1 MDKAEYRIKLEQ
13 INSLAEA
20 GDFKGAAAVVDTIDW
35 RHVKSVRT
43 LCMVGEIYEANKRY
57 EDSKRVL
64 QYAYKRSSI
73 SKTVLYRLA
82 EINIRTGD
90 YDEAKRYYHEFEQ
103 LSPHDTS
110 RYILKYKLLKAEG
123 AALDDQI
130 AVLKEYKEREY
141 TERWAYELAK
151 LYMKN
156 GQKQKC
162 IEECDEMILW
172 FAEGKYVTRAMEL
185 KMKLRSLSDS
195 QKKKYNERYAA
206 EEKES
211 AEEAILEE
219 SMTADERISK
229 AADLAVDEEEAAA
242 QEADKGRKLSAA
254 EMIHKMD
261 IAADETVSSAL
272 SDDRTAPK
280 PVTVPKEVEPVRVIE
295 ETAATEAA
303 EEKAWEAMRSAQQTV
318 ENKAVATAEE
328 TEEAAGEAAATT
340 EETVVEAAEEIAAFA
355 EEAVEAADEPAGA
368 AEEAVEAADES
379 AGAAEETKEAADEPA
394 GAAEE
399 IVEAADKSAG
409 AAEEVKE
416 VADEVA
422 ASEEQTAES
431 VDEVVAEAA
440 DEPARAAEEAVEVAN
455 EPAKAAEET
464 VEAADKPVGAAEEV
478 VGAAAGASAA
488 KAAALARE
496 FAAQAGE
503 DAAEEAAWKAQAE
516 RTSGIAERK
525 ISAVQETEGAALA
538 DAEEEAAWKA
548 AVARE
553 ATQVAAETADGTDK
567 IAEKAAKAATTT
579 AAEVS
584 ETEKTAEEA
593 AAEAAETE
601 KAAEEAAAEAAE
613 TEKAAEE
620 AAMTAVEASDTEK
633 TAEQAAEA
641 AEAETTAEE
650 EVETVEIDWD
660 IVDEDSEDDA
670 ETEEEIPEDI
680 EEADAVE
687 EDEPEEE
694 PVPLTPEEL
703 AKNADEEAERAL
715 QEMMASFLNEFAVSG
730 SEYKMTTDI
739 IPDEDDVQGEVV
751 PVKQSRD
758 DREQMLGKETDE
770 SLGLTRTESFQEQL
784 KKALEEGGNFEEASQ
799 IVISEEFES
808 PEAAAKRTVMT
819 AHGLEYDPTA
829 ELEDET
835 DEEEAAEDEEKPD
848 EEVSEES
855 ADDEELIGEEEDND
869 TGDSEETTS
878 DEDEPGDESEDES
891 GEPFAE
897 DDDSDDDSDETE
909 GGSEDE
915 ADETETAE
923 EEPEEEPEPEPVAP
937 APKIL
942 ERVEV
947 IPRKFTEE
955 EEILFS
961 YFTDIPGIS
970 QQATLALADIHNNA
984 GDKTSKSGNVL
995 IMGRQL
1001 SGKTRLADALICAAC
1016 MDLNIEAAKVA
1027 KVIGEDLN
1035 DKDAAEIVNHMAG
1048 GFLLIEGAGSL
1059 SDEFVENLNKAMEFR
1074 TDSLVVILEDEK
1086 ADLMAMLGKHEDFAK
1101 KFTSTIIIPVFTND
1115 ELVTFART
1123 YANEQGY
1130 KLDEMGTL
1138 ALYTMIGENQK
1149 DNEPV
1154 VVGKVKKMVDQAIE
1168 RSKGPKIAS
1177 LFRKNATAEDGRIW
1191 LREKDFRF

>member
-211 AEEAILEE
+211 AEEAIMEE

-242 QEADKGRKLSAA
+242 QEADKGRKISAA

-280 PVTVPKEVEPVRVIE
+280 PVKVPEEVEPVRVIE

-303 EEKAWEAMRSAQQTV
+303 EEKAWEAMKSAQQTV
-318 ENKAVATAEE
+318 ENEAVATAEE
-328 TEEAAGEAAATT
+328 TEEAA
-340 EETVVEAAEEIAAFA
+340 EEIAAFA
-355 EEAVEAADEPAGA
+355 EETAESVGEAAAT
-368 AEEAVEAADES
+368 AEEA
-379 AGAAEETKEAADEPA
+379 
-394 GAAEE
+394 
-399 IVEAADKSAG
+399 VEAADKSAG

-416 VADEVA
+416 
-422 ASEEQTAES
+422 
-431 VDEVVAEAA
+431 AA
-440 DEPARAAEEAVEVAN
+440 DEPAGAAEEAVEVAN

-503 DAAEEAAWKAQAE
+503 DAAEEAGWKAQAE

>member
-1 MDKAEYRIKLEQ
+1 M
-13 INSLAEA
+13 
-20 GDFKGAAAVVDTIDW
+20 
-35 RHVKSVRT
+35 
-43 LCMVGEIYEANKRY
+43 
-57 EDSKRVL
+57 
-64 QYAYKRSSI
+64 
-73 SKTVLYRLA
+73 LYRLA

-90 YDEAKRYYHEFEQ
+90 YDDAKRYYHEFEQ

-130 AVLKEYKEREY
+130 AVLKEYKDREY

-211 AEEAILEE
+211 AEEAVLEE

-229 AADLAVDEEEAAA
+229 AADLAVDEEETAARD
-242 QEADKGRKLSAA
+242 ADKGKKFSAA
-254 EMIHKMD
+254 EMIRKMD
-261 IAADETVSSAL
+261 VAADETVSSAL
-272 SDDRTAPK
+272 YDDRTAPK
-280 PVTVPKEVEPVRVIE
+280 QVAVPEEIADEISATSEEVAEVADE
-295 ETAATEAA
+295 AAVVAEEAA
-303 EEKAWEAMRSAQQTV
+303 E
-318 ENKAVATAEE
+318 AVVDETATAEE
-328 TEEAAGEAAATT
+328 TAEAVVDEAAVVAEEAAEAVVDETAVVAEDAAEAAVDETAT
-340 EETVVEAAEEIAAFA
+340 
-355 EEAVEAADEPAGA
+355 
-368 AEEAVEAADES
+368 
-379 AGAAEETKEAADEPA
+379 AEET
-394 GAAEE
+394 
-399 IVEAADKSAG
+399 
-409 AAEEVKE
+409 
-416 VADEVA
+416 
-422 ASEEQTAES
+422 
-431 VDEVVAEAA
+431 AEA
-440 DEPARAAEEAVEVAN
+440 V
-455 EPAKAAEET
+455 T
-464 VEAADKPVGAAEEV
+464 G
-478 VGAAAGASAA
+478 
-488 KAAALARE
+488 AAALARAS
-496 FAAQAGE
+496 AAQAGE
-503 DAAEEAAWKAQAE
+503 DAAEEAAWRAVAE
-516 RTSGIAERK
+516 KTSGIAERK

-548 AVARE
+548 AA
-553 ATQVAAETADGTDK
+553 ALHAAQAAAEKTAEIADGTD
-567 IAEKAAKAATTT
+567 ED
-579 AAEVS
+579 
-584 ETEKTAEEA
+584 
-593 AAEAAETE
+593 AEA
-601 KAAEEAAAEAAE
+601 
-613 TEKAAEE
+613 
-620 AAMTAVEASDTEK
+620 DT
-633 TAEQAAEA
+633 
-641 AEAETTAEE
+641 
-650 EVETVEIDWD
+650 
-660 IVDEDSEDDA
+660 
-670 ETEEEIPEDI
+670 ETEEEVSEDI
-680 EEADAVE
+680 EEAVDE
-687 EDEPEEE
+687 EDQPEEE
-694 PVPLTPEEL
+694 PVPLTPEEM

-730 SEYKMTTDI
+730 SEYRMTTEI
-739 IPDEDDVQGEVV
+739 IPDEEDVHTEAA
-751 PVKQSRD
+751 PEKRSRD

-808 PEAAAKRTVMT
+808 PEVAAKRAVLT
-819 AHGLEYDPTA
+819 AHGLEYDPDA
-829 ELEDET
+829 ELEDEM
-835 DEEEAAEDEEKPD
+835 EEEDAAEDEAISD
-848 EEVSEES
+848 EEASEDAEDS
-855 ADDEELIGEEEDND
+855 ADVEELTGEEEDND
-869 TGDSEETTS
+869 TDAGEEQTS
-878 DEDEPGDESEDES
+878 DEGESEDETADES
-891 GEPFAE
+891 GESFAE
-897 DDDSDDDSDETE
+897 DADETE
-909 GGSEDE
+909 GSSEDKSDE
-915 ADETETAE
+915 AESEEDAE
-923 EEPEEEPEPEPVAP
+923 EEPEEEPEPEPVPP

-947 IPRKFTEE
+947 IPRKFNEE
-955 EEILFS
+955 EEVLFS
-961 YFTDIPGIS
+961 YFSDIPGIS

-1086 ADLMAMLGKHEDFAK
+1086 ADLMDMLGKHEDFAK

-1154 VVGKVKKMVDQAIE
+1154 VVGKVKKMVDRAIE
-1168 RSKGPKIAS
+1168 RSKGPKITS
-1177 LFRKNATAEDGRIW
+1177 LFRKNSTAEDGRIW

>member
-103 LSPHDTS
+103 LSPNDTS

-280 PVTVPKEVEPVRVIE
+280 PVTVPE
-295 ETAATEAA
+295 ESAEAA
-303 EEKAWEAMRSAQQTV
+303 EEAAESVNEAAASV
-318 ENKAVATAEE
+318 EVASEVVATAEE
-328 TEEAAGEAAATT
+328 NIEVT
-340 EETVVEAAEEIAAFA
+340 
-355 EEAVEAADEPAGA
+355 DEPAGA
-368 AEEAVEAADES
+368 AKEAVEAA
-379 AGAAEETKEAADEPA
+379 
-394 GAAEE
+394 
-399 IVEAADKSAG
+399 
-409 AAEEVKE
+409 
-416 VADEVA
+416 
-422 ASEEQTAES
+422 
-431 VDEVVAEAA
+431 
-440 DEPARAAEEAVEVAN
+440 AV
-455 EPAKAAEET
+455 
-464 VEAADKPVGAAEEV
+464 
-478 VGAAAGASAA
+478 ASAA

-496 FAAQAGE
+496 SAAQAGE

-516 RTSGIAERK
+516 RTSDIAERK

-848 EEVSEES
+848 EEVSEEP
-855 ADDEELIGEEEDND
+855 ADDEELTGEEEDND
-869 TGDSEETTS
+869 TGDSEEPTS

-897 DDDSDDDSDETE
+897 DDDSDEDSDETE
-909 GGSEDE
+909 GSSEDE
-915 ADETETAE
+915 ADETESAEEAE

-1016 MDLNIEAAKVA
+1016 MDLNIEATKVA

-1035 DKDAAEIVNHMAG
+1035 DKDAAEIVDNMAG

-1086 ADLMAMLGKHEDFAK
+1086 ADLMNMLKKHEDFAK

-1149 DNEPV
+1149 DTEPV
-1154 VVGKVKKMVDQAIE
+1154 VVGKVKKMVDRAIE

>member
-211 AEEAILEE
+211 AEEAIMEE

-242 QEADKGRKLSAA
+242 QEADKGRKISAA

-303 EEKAWEAMRSAQQTV
+303 EEKAWEAMKSAQQTV
-318 ENKAVATAEE
+318 ENEAVATAEE
-328 TEEAAGEAAATT
+328 TEEAA
-340 EETVVEAAEEIAAFA
+340 EEIAAFA
-355 EEAVEAADEPAGA
+355 EETAESVGEAAAT

-440 DEPARAAEEAVEVAN
+440 DEPARAAEEAVAVAN

-464 VEAADKPVGAAEEV
+464 IEAADKPVGAAEEV

-553 ATQVAAETADGTDK
+553 ATQVAETADSTDK

-584 ETEKTAEEA
+584 ETEKT
-593 AAEAAETE
+593 
-601 KAAEEAAAEAAE
+601 AEEAAAEAAE

-660 IVDEDSEDDA
+660 IVDEDSEEDA

>member
-103 LSPHDTS
+103 LSPNDTS

-280 PVTVPKEVEPVRVIE
+280 PVTVPEEVEPVRVIE
-295 ETAATEAA
+295 ETVATEAA
-303 EEKAWEAMRSAQQTV
+303 EEKAWEAMKSAPQTV
-318 ENKAVATAEE
+318 GNKVVATAEE

-340 EETVVEAAEEIAAFA
+340 EETVVEAGEEIAAFT
-355 EEAVEAADEPAGA
+355 EEA
-368 AEEAVEAADES
+368 AE
-379 AGAAEETKEAADEPA
+379 
-394 GAAEE
+394 
-399 IVEAADKSAG
+399 
-409 AAEEVKE
+409 
-416 VADEVA
+416 
-422 ASEEQTAES
+422 
-431 VDEVVAEAA
+431 
-440 DEPARAAEEAVEVAN
+440 AAEEAVEVTD
-455 EPAKAAEET
+455 EPAGAAKEA
-464 VEAADKPVGAAEEV
+464 VEAAAV
-478 VGAAAGASAA
+478 ASAA

-496 FAAQAGE
+496 SAAQAGE

-516 RTSGIAERK
+516 MTSGIAERK

-553 ATQVAAETADGTDK
+553 SAQAAAEKTAEIADGTDK
-567 IAEKAAKAATTT
+567 IAEKAAEEAKAEAVE
-579 AAEVS
+579 AS
-584 ETEKTAEEA
+584 ETEKTAEKTV
-593 AAEAAETE
+593 AETAETE
-601 KAAEEAAAEAAE
+601 KN
-613 TEKAAEE
+613 
-620 AAMTAVEASDTEK
+620 
-633 TAEQAAEA
+633 AEQAA
-641 AEAETTAEE
+641 AEVADTETTAEE
-650 EVETVEIDWD
+650 AADETVEIDWD
-660 IVDEDSEDDA
+660 IVDEDFESDA
-670 ETEEEIPEDI
+670 ETEEESSEDI

-687 EDEPEEE
+687 ADEPEEE
-694 PVPLTPEEL
+694 PVPLTPEEM

-739 IPDEDDVQGEVV
+739 IPDEDDVQGDVV
-751 PVKQSRD
+751 PEKKGRD

-799 IVISEEFES
+799 IVISEELES
-808 PEAAAKRTVMT
+808 PEVAAKRTVMT

-829 ELEDET
+829 ELEDEM
-835 DEEEAAEDEEKPD
+835 DEEEAAEDEENPD
-848 EEVSEES
+848 EEISEEAEES
-855 ADDEELIGEEEDND
+855 DDDEELTGEEEDND
-869 TGDSEETTS
+869 TDDSEELTS
-878 DEDEPGDESEDES
+878 DGDEPEDESEDES

-897 DDDSDDDSDETE
+897 D
-909 GGSEDE
+909 
-915 ADETETAE
+915 
-923 EEPEEEPEPEPVAP
+923 
-937 APKIL
+937 
-942 ERVEV
+942 
-947 IPRKFTEE
+947 
-955 EEILFS
+955 
-961 YFTDIPGIS
+961 
-970 QQATLALADIHNNA
+970 
-984 GDKTSKSGNVL
+984 
-995 IMGRQL
+995 
-1001 SGKTRLADALICAAC
+1001 
-1016 MDLNIEAAKVA
+1016 
-1027 KVIGEDLN
+1027 
-1035 DKDAAEIVNHMAG
+1035 
-1048 GFLLIEGAGSL
+1048 
-1059 SDEFVENLNKAMEFR
+1059 
-1074 TDSLVVILEDEK
+1074 TDS
-1086 ADLMAMLGKHEDFAK
+1086 
-1101 KFTSTIIIPVFTND
+1101 
-1115 ELVTFART
+1115 
-1123 YANEQGY
+1123 
-1130 KLDEMGTL
+1130 
-1138 ALYTMIGENQK
+1138 
-1149 DNEPV
+1149 
-1154 VVGKVKKMVDQAIE
+1154 
-1168 RSKGPKIAS
+1168 
-1177 LFRKNATAEDGRIW
+1177 
-1191 LREKDFRF
+1191 

>member
-103 LSPHDTS
+103 LSPNDTS

-280 PVTVPKEVEPVRVIE
+280 PVTVPE
-295 ETAATEAA
+295 ESA
-303 EEKAWEAMRSAQQTV
+303 E
-318 ENKAVATAEE
+318 
-328 TEEAAGEAAATT
+328 
-340 EETVVEAAEEIAAFA
+340 
-355 EEAVEAADEPAGA
+355 A
-368 AEEAVEAADES
+368 AEEAVEAAEES
-379 AGAAEETKEAADEPA
+379 AEAAEEAAESVNEAAASAEQAVEAASEVVATAEEHIEVTDEPA
-394 GAAEE
+394 GAAKEA
-399 IVEAADKSAG
+399 VEAA
-409 AAEEVKE
+409 
-416 VADEVA
+416 
-422 ASEEQTAES
+422 
-431 VDEVVAEAA
+431 
-440 DEPARAAEEAVEVAN
+440 AV
-455 EPAKAAEET
+455 
-464 VEAADKPVGAAEEV
+464 
-478 VGAAAGASAA
+478 ASAA

-496 FAAQAGE
+496 SAAQAGE

-516 RTSGIAERK
+516 MTSGIAERK

-553 ATQVAAETADGTDK
+553 SAQAAAEKTAEIADGTDK
-567 IAEKAAKAATTT
+567 IAEKAAEEAKAEAVET
-579 AAEVS
+579 S
-584 ETEKTAEEA
+584 ETEKTAEKTV
-593 AAEAAETE
+593 AET
-601 KAAEEAAAEAAE
+601 AE
-613 TEKAAEE
+613 
-620 AAMTAVEASDTEK
+620 TEK
-633 TAEQAAEA
+633 TAEQAVAETAETEKNAEQAAAEA

-650 EVETVEIDWD
+650 AAIETVEIDWD
-660 IVDEDSEDDA
+660 IVDEDSETDA
-670 ETEEEIPEDI
+670 ETEEETPEDI

-687 EDEPEEE
+687 ADEPEEE
-694 PVPLTPEEL
+694 PVPLTPEEM

-739 IPDEDDVQGEVV
+739 IPDEDDVQGDVV
-751 PVKQSRD
+751 PEKKGRD

-799 IVISEEFES
+799 IVISEELES

-829 ELEDET
+829 ELEDEM
-835 DEEEAAEDEEKPD
+835 DEEEAAEDEENPD
-848 EEVSEES
+848 EEVSEEAEES
-855 ADDEELIGEEEDND
+855 DDDEELTGEEEDND
-869 TGDSEETTS
+869 TDDSEELTS
-878 DEDEPGDESEDES
+878 DGDEPEDESEDES

-897 DDDSDDDSDETE
+897 DTDSDETE
-909 GGSEDE
+909 GSSEDE
-915 ADETETAE
+915 ADETESAEEAE

-1035 DKDAAEIVNHMAG
+1035 DKDAAEIVDHMAG

-1086 ADLMAMLGKHEDFAK
+1086 ADLMNMLKKHEDFAK

-1149 DNEPV
+1149 DTEPV
-1154 VVGKVKKMVDQAIE
+1154 VVGKVKKMVDRAIE

>member
-103 LSPHDTS
+103 LSPNDTS

-303 EEKAWEAMRSAQQTV
+303 EEKAWEAMKSAQQTV

-355 EEAVEAADEPAGA
+355 EEAAEVAGEPAGV
-368 AEEAVEAADES
+368 AEEAVEVDNES
-379 AGAAEETKEAADEPA
+379 AG
-394 GAAEE
+394 
-399 IVEAADKSAG
+399 V
-409 AAEEVKE
+409 
-416 VADEVA
+416 
-422 ASEEQTAES
+422 
-431 VDEVVAEAA
+431 
-440 DEPARAAEEAVEVAN
+440 AEEAVEVAN
-455 EPAKAAEET
+455 ESAGAADEAAESVDEAAASAEQAVEVASEVVAT
-464 VEAADKPVGAAEEV
+464 AEENIEVTDEPAGAAKEVVEAAAV
-478 VGAAAGASAA
+478 ASAA

-496 FAAQAGE
+496 SAAQAGE

-516 RTSGIAERK
+516 MTSGIAERK

-553 ATQVAAETADGTDK
+553 SAQVAAEKTAEIADGADK
-567 IAEKAAKAATTT
+567 IAEKAAEEAKAEAVEASETEKTV
-579 AAEVS
+579 AEAV
-584 ETEKTAEEA
+584 ETEKTAEQA
-593 AAEAAETE
+593 
-601 KAAEEAAAEAAE
+601 
-613 TEKAAEE
+613 
-620 AAMTAVEASDTEK
+620 
-633 TAEQAAEA
+633 AAEA

-650 EVETVEIDWD
+650 AAVETVEIDWD
-660 IVDEDSEDDA
+660 IVDEDSETDA
-670 ETEEEIPEDI
+670 ETEEETPEDI

-687 EDEPEEE
+687 ADEPEEE
-694 PVPLTPEEL
+694 PVPLTPEEM

-739 IPDEDDVQGEVV
+739 IPDEDDVQGDVV
-751 PVKQSRD
+751 PEKKGRD

-799 IVISEEFES
+799 IVISEELES
-808 PEAAAKRTVMT
+808 PEVAAKRTVMT

-829 ELEDET
+829 ELEEEM
-835 DEEEAAEDEEKPD
+835 DEEEAAEDEENPD
-848 EEVSEES
+848 EEVSEEAEES
-855 ADDEELIGEEEDND
+855 DDDEKLTGEEEDND
-869 TGDSEETTS
+869 TDDREEPTS
-878 DEDEPGDESEDES
+878 DGDEPEDESEDES

-897 DDDSDDDSDETE
+897 DTDSDEDSDETE
-909 GGSEDE
+909 GSSEDE

-1086 ADLMAMLGKHEDFAK
+1086 ADLMNMLKKHEDFAK

-1149 DNEPV
+1149 DTEPV
-1154 VVGKVKKMVDQAIE
+1154 VVGKVKKMVDRAIE

>member
-103 LSPHDTS
+103 LSPNDTS

-280 PVTVPKEVEPVRVIE
+280 PVTVPEEVEPVRVIE
-295 ETAATEAA
+295 ETVATEAA
-303 EEKAWEAMRSAQQTV
+303 EEKAWEAMKSAPQTV
-318 ENKAVATAEE
+318 GNKVVATAEE

-340 EETVVEAAEEIAAFA
+340 EETVVEAGEEIAAFT
-355 EEAVEAADEPAGA
+355 EEA
-368 AEEAVEAADES
+368 AE
-379 AGAAEETKEAADEPA
+379 
-394 GAAEE
+394 
-399 IVEAADKSAG
+399 
-409 AAEEVKE
+409 
-416 VADEVA
+416 
-422 ASEEQTAES
+422 
-431 VDEVVAEAA
+431 
-440 DEPARAAEEAVEVAN
+440 AAEEAVEVTD
-455 EPAKAAEET
+455 EPAGAAKEA
-464 VEAADKPVGAAEEV
+464 VEAAAV
-478 VGAAAGASAA
+478 ASAA

-496 FAAQAGE
+496 SAVQAGE

-516 RTSGIAERK
+516 MTSGIAERK

-553 ATQVAAETADGTDK
+553 SAQAAAEKTAEIADGTDK
-567 IAEKAAKAATTT
+567 IAEKAAEEAKAEAVE
-579 AAEVS
+579 AS
-584 ETEKTAEEA
+584 ETEKTAEKTVAETAETDKNAEQA
-593 AAEAAETE
+593 AAEAA
-601 KAAEEAAAEAAE
+601 
-613 TEKAAEE
+613 
-620 AAMTAVEASDTEK
+620 DT
-633 TAEQAAEA
+633 
-641 AEAETTAEE
+641 ETTAEE
-650 EVETVEIDWD
+650 AADETVEIDWD
-660 IVDEDSEDDA
+660 IVDEDFESDA
-670 ETEEEIPEDI
+670 ETEEESSEDI

-687 EDEPEEE
+687 ADEPEEE
-694 PVPLTPEEL
+694 PVPLTPEEM

-739 IPDEDDVQGEVV
+739 IPDEDDVQGDVV
-751 PVKQSRD
+751 PEKKGRD

-799 IVISEEFES
+799 IVISEELES
-808 PEAAAKRTVMT
+808 PEVAAKRTVMT

-829 ELEDET
+829 ELEDEM
-835 DEEEAAEDEEKPD
+835 DEEEAAEDEENPD
-848 EEVSEES
+848 EEVSEEAEES
-855 ADDEELIGEEEDND
+855 DDNEELTGEVEDND
-869 TGDSEETTS
+869 TDDSEELTS
-878 DEDEPGDESEDES
+878 DGDEPEDESEDES

-897 DDDSDDDSDETE
+897 DTDSDETE
-909 GGSEDE
+909 GSSEDE
-915 ADETETAE
+915 ADETESAE

-1035 DKDAAEIVNHMAG
+1035 DKDAAEIVDNMAG

-1086 ADLMAMLGKHEDFAK
+1086 ADLMNMLKKHEDFAK

-1149 DNEPV
+1149 DTEPV
-1154 VVGKVKKMVDQAIE
+1154 VVGKVKKMVDRAIE

>member
-110 RYILKYKLLKAEG
+110 RYILKYKLLKAEE

-211 AEEAILEE
+211 AEEAIMEE

-242 QEADKGRKLSAA
+242 QEADKGRKISAA

-280 PVTVPKEVEPVRVIE
+280 PVKVPEEVEPVRVIE

-303 EEKAWEAMRSAQQTV
+303 EEKAWEAMKSAQQTV
-318 ENKAVATAEE
+318 ENEAVATAEE
-328 TEEAAGEAAATT
+328 TEEAAEEIAAFAEETAESVGEAAAT
-340 EETVVEAAEEIAAFA
+340 A

-379 AGAAEETKEAADEPA
+379 AGA
-394 GAAEE
+394 
-399 IVEAADKSAG
+399 
-409 AAEEVKE
+409 
-416 VADEVA
+416 
-422 ASEEQTAES
+422 EEQTAES

-855 ADDEELIGEEEDND
+855 ADEEELIGEEEDND

>member
-211 AEEAILEE
+211 AEEAIMEE

-242 QEADKGRKLSAA
+242 QEADKGRKISAA

-280 PVTVPKEVEPVRVIE
+280 PVKVPEEVEPVRVIE

-303 EEKAWEAMRSAQQTV
+303 EEKAWEAMKSAQQTV

-355 EEAVEAADEPAGA
+355 EEAVEVAGEPAGV
-368 AEEAVEAADES
+368 AEEAVEVVNES
-379 AGAAEETKEAADEPA
+379 AGAAEEA
-394 GAAEE
+394 
-399 IVEAADKSAG
+399 
-409 AAEEVKE
+409 
-416 VADEVA
+416 
-422 ASEEQTAES
+422 AES
-431 VDEVVAEAA
+431 VDEAAASAEQ
-440 DEPARAAEEAVEVAN
+440 AVEVAS
-455 EPAKAAEET
+455 EVVATAEENIEAT
-464 VEAADKPVGAAEEV
+464 DELAGAAKEVVEAAAV
-478 VGAAAGASAA
+478 ASAA

-496 FAAQAGE
+496 SAAQAGE

-855 ADDEELIGEEEDND
+855 ADDEEQIGEEEDND

>member
-211 AEEAILEE
+211 AEEAIMEE

-242 QEADKGRKLSAA
+242 QEADKGRKISAA

-280 PVTVPKEVEPVRVIE
+280 PVKVPEEVEPVRVIE

-303 EEKAWEAMRSAQQTV
+303 EEKAWEAMKSAQQTV
-318 ENKAVATAEE
+318 ENEAVATAEE
-328 TEEAAGEAAATT
+328 TEEAA
-340 EETVVEAAEEIAAFA
+340 EEIAAFA
-355 EEAVEAADEPAGA
+355 EETAESVGEAAAT
-368 AEEAVEAADES
+368 AEEA
-379 AGAAEETKEAADEPA
+379 
-394 GAAEE
+394 
-399 IVEAADKSAG
+399 VEAADKSAG

-584 ETEKTAEEA
+584 ETEKT
-593 AAEAAETE
+593 
-601 KAAEEAAAEAAE
+601 AEEAAAEAAE

-855 ADDEELIGEEEDND
+855 ADDEEQIGEEEDND

-897 DDDSDDDSDETE
+897 DDDSDETE

>member
-103 LSPHDTS
+103 LSPNDTS

-303 EEKAWEAMRSAQQTV
+303 EEKAWEAMKSAQQTV

-355 EEAVEAADEPAGA
+355 EEAVEVAGEPAGV
-368 AEEAVEAADES
+368 AEEAVEVVNES
-379 AGAAEETKEAADEPA
+379 AG
-394 GAAEE
+394 
-399 IVEAADKSAG
+399 V
-409 AAEEVKE
+409 
-416 VADEVA
+416 
-422 ASEEQTAES
+422 
-431 VDEVVAEAA
+431 
-440 DEPARAAEEAVEVAN
+440 AEEAVEVAN
-455 EPAKAAEET
+455 ESAGAADEAAESVDEAAASAEQAVEVASEVVAT
-464 VEAADKPVGAAEEV
+464 AEENIEVTDEPAGAAKEVVEAAAV
-478 VGAAAGASAA
+478 ASAV

-496 FAAQAGE
+496 SAAQAGE

-516 RTSGIAERK
+516 MTSGIAERK

-553 ATQVAAETADGTDK
+553 SAQAAAEKTAEIADGADK
-567 IAEKAAKAATTT
+567 IAEKAAEEAKAEAVEASETEKTV
-579 AAEVS
+579 AEAV
-584 ETEKTAEEA
+584 ETEKTAEQA
-593 AAEAAETE
+593 VAEAAETE
-601 KAAEEAAAEAAE
+601 K
-613 TEKAAEE
+613 
-620 AAMTAVEASDTEK
+620 
-633 TAEQAAEA
+633 TAEQAAAEA

-650 EVETVEIDWD
+650 AAVETVEIDWD
-660 IVDEDSEDDA
+660 IVDEDSETDA
-670 ETEEEIPEDI
+670 ETEEETPEDI

-687 EDEPEEE
+687 ADEPEEE
-694 PVPLTPEEL
+694 PVPLTPEEM

-739 IPDEDDVQGEVV
+739 IPDEDDVQGDVV
-751 PVKQSRD
+751 PEKKGRD

-799 IVISEEFES
+799 IVISEELES
-808 PEAAAKRTVMT
+808 PEVAAKRTVMS

-829 ELEDET
+829 ELEDEM
-835 DEEEAAEDEEKPD
+835 DEEEAAEDEENPD
-848 EEVSEES
+848 EEVSEEAEES
-855 ADDEELIGEEEDND
+855 DDDEKLTGEEEDND
-869 TGDSEETTS
+869 TDDREEPTS
-878 DEDEPGDESEDES
+878 DGNEPEDESEDES

-897 DDDSDDDSDETE
+897 DTDSDEDSDETE
-909 GGSEDE
+909 GSSEDE
-915 ADETETAE
+915 ADETESVEETE

-1086 ADLMAMLGKHEDFAK
+1086 ADLMNMLKKHEDFAK

-1149 DNEPV
+1149 DTEPV
-1154 VVGKVKKMVDQAIE
+1154 VVGKVKKMVDRAIE

>member
-103 LSPHDTS
+103 LSPNDTS

-242 QEADKGRKLSAA
+242 QDADKGRKLSAA

-280 PVTVPKEVEPVRVIE
+280 PVTVPE
-295 ETAATEAA
+295 ESAEAA
-303 EEKAWEAMRSAQQTV
+303 EEAAESVNEAAASV
-318 ENKAVATAEE
+318 EVASEVVATAEE
-328 TEEAAGEAAATT
+328 NIEVT
-340 EETVVEAAEEIAAFA
+340 
-355 EEAVEAADEPAGA
+355 DEPAGA
-368 AEEAVEAADES
+368 AKEAVE
-379 AGAAEETKEAADEPA
+379 
-394 GAAEE
+394 
-399 IVEAADKSAG
+399 
-409 AAEEVKE
+409 
-416 VADEVA
+416 
-422 ASEEQTAES
+422 
-431 VDEVVAEAA
+431 
-440 DEPARAAEEAVEVAN
+440 
-455 EPAKAAEET
+455 
-464 VEAADKPVGAAEEV
+464 
-478 VGAAAGASAA
+478 AAAGASAA

-516 RTSGIAERK
+516 MTSGIAERK

-601 KAAEEAAAEAAE
+601 KAAEEAA
-613 TEKAAEE
+613 
-620 AAMTAVEASDTEK
+620 MTAVEASDTEK

-650 EVETVEIDWD
+650 EVETVESDWD

-848 EEVSEES
+848 SEEP
-855 ADDEELIGEEEDND
+855 
-869 TGDSEETTS
+869 TS

-897 DDDSDDDSDETE
+897 DDDSDETE
-909 GGSEDE
+909 GSSEDE
-915 ADETETAE
+915 ADETESAEEAE

-1035 DKDAAEIVNHMAG
+1035 DKDAAEIVDNMAG

-1086 ADLMAMLGKHEDFAK
+1086 ADLMNMLKKHEDFAK

-1149 DNEPV
+1149 DTEPV
-1154 VVGKVKKMVDQAIE
+1154 VVGKVKKMVDRAIE

>member
-57 EDSKRVL
+57 EDSKRIL

-90 YDEAKRYYHEFEQ
+90 YDDAKRYYHEFEQ

-130 AVLKEYKEREY
+130 AVLKEYKDREY

-211 AEEAILEE
+211 AEEAVLEE

-229 AADLAVDEEEAAA
+229 AADLAVDEEETAARD
-242 QEADKGRKLSAA
+242 ADKGKKFSAA
-254 EMIHKMD
+254 EMIRKMD
-261 IAADETVSSAL
+261 VAADETVSSAL
-272 SDDRTAPK
+272 YDDRTAPK
-280 PVTVPKEVEPVRVIE
+280 QVAVPEEIADEISATSEEVAEVADEAAVIAE
-295 ETAATEAA
+295 EAA
-303 EEKAWEAMRSAQQTV
+303 E
-318 ENKAVATAEE
+318 AVVDETATAEE
-328 TEEAAGEAAATT
+328 TAEAVVDETAVVAEEAAEAVVDETAVVAEDAAEAVADEAAVTAEEVAEVADEAAATA
-340 EETVVEAAEEIAAFA
+340 EEAAETVDVAAATA
-355 EEAVEAADEPAGA
+355 EEAVEAVTG
-368 AEEAVEAADES
+368 
-379 AGAAEETKEAADEPA
+379 
-394 GAAEE
+394 
-399 IVEAADKSAG
+399 
-409 AAEEVKE
+409 
-416 VADEVA
+416 
-422 ASEEQTAES
+422 
-431 VDEVVAEAA
+431 
-440 DEPARAAEEAVEVAN
+440 
-455 EPAKAAEET
+455 
-464 VEAADKPVGAAEEV
+464 
-478 VGAAAGASAA
+478 
-488 KAAALARE
+488 AAALARAS
-496 FAAQAGE
+496 AAQAGE
-503 DAAEEAAWKAQAE
+503 DAAEEAAWRAVAE
-516 RTSGIAERK
+516 KTSGIAERK

-548 AVARE
+548 AA
-553 ATQVAAETADGTDK
+553 ALHAAQAAAEKTAEIADGTD
-567 IAEKAAKAATTT
+567 ED
-579 AAEVS
+579 
-584 ETEKTAEEA
+584 
-593 AAEAAETE
+593 AEA
-601 KAAEEAAAEAAE
+601 
-613 TEKAAEE
+613 
-620 AAMTAVEASDTEK
+620 DT
-633 TAEQAAEA
+633 
-641 AEAETTAEE
+641 
-650 EVETVEIDWD
+650 
-660 IVDEDSEDDA
+660 
-670 ETEEEIPEDI
+670 ETEEEVSEDI
-680 EEADAVE
+680 EEAVDE
-687 EDEPEEE
+687 EDQPEEE
-694 PVPLTPEEL
+694 PVPLTPEEM

-730 SEYKMTTDI
+730 SEYRMTTEI
-739 IPDEDDVQGEVV
+739 IPDEEDVHTEAA
-751 PVKQSRD
+751 PEKRSRD

-808 PEAAAKRTVMT
+808 PEVAAKRAVLT
-819 AHGLEYDPTA
+819 AHGLEYDPDA
-829 ELEDET
+829 ELEDEM
-835 DEEEAAEDEEKPD
+835 EEEDAAEDEEISD
-848 EEVSEES
+848 EEASEDAEDS
-855 ADDEELIGEEEDND
+855 ADVEELTGEEEDND
-869 TGDSEETTS
+869 TEAGEEQTS
-878 DEDEPGDESEDES
+878 DEGESEDETADES
-891 GEPFAE
+891 GESFAE
-897 DDDSDDDSDETE
+897 DADETE

-915 ADETETAE
+915 SDEAESEETE
-923 EEPEEEPEPEPVAP
+923 EEPEEEPEPEPVPP

-955 EEILFS
+955 EEVLFS

-1086 ADLMAMLGKHEDFAK
+1086 ADLMDMLGKHEDFAK

-1154 VVGKVKKMVDQAIE
+1154 VVGKVKKMVDRAIE
-1168 RSKGPKIAS
+1168 RSKGPKITS
-1177 LFRKNATAEDGRIW
+1177 LFRKNSTAEDGRIW

>member
-211 AEEAILEE
+211 AEEAIMEE

-242 QEADKGRKLSAA
+242 QEADKGRKISAA

-280 PVTVPKEVEPVRVIE
+280 PVKVPEEVEPVRVIE

-303 EEKAWEAMRSAQQTV
+303 EEKAWEAMKSAQQTV
-318 ENKAVATAEE
+318 ENEAVATAEE
-328 TEEAAGEAAATT
+328 TEEAA
-340 EETVVEAAEEIAAFA
+340 EEIAAFA
-355 EEAVEAADEPAGA
+355 EETAESVGEAAAT
-368 AEEAVEAADES
+368 AEEA
-379 AGAAEETKEAADEPA
+379 
-394 GAAEE
+394 
-399 IVEAADKSAG
+399 VEAADKSAG

-584 ETEKTAEEA
+584 ETEKT
-593 AAEAAETE
+593 
-601 KAAEEAAAEAAE
+601 AEEAAAEAAE

-855 ADDEELIGEEEDND
+855 ADDEELTGEEEDND

>member
-103 LSPHDTS
+103 LSPNDTS

-303 EEKAWEAMRSAQQTV
+303 EEKAWEAMKSAQQTV

-355 EEAVEAADEPAGA
+355 EEAVEVAGEPAGVAEEAVEVVNESAGA
-368 AEEAVEAADES
+368 AEEAVEAAEES
-379 AGAAEETKEAADEPA
+379 AGAAEEAAESVDEAAASAEQAVEVASEVVATAEENIEVTDEPA
-394 GAAEE
+394 GAAKEV
-399 IVEAADKSAG
+399 VEAA
-409 AAEEVKE
+409 
-416 VADEVA
+416 
-422 ASEEQTAES
+422 
-431 VDEVVAEAA
+431 
-440 DEPARAAEEAVEVAN
+440 AV
-455 EPAKAAEET
+455 
-464 VEAADKPVGAAEEV
+464 
-478 VGAAAGASAA
+478 ASAA

-496 FAAQAGE
+496 SAAQAGE

-516 RTSGIAERK
+516 MTSGIAERK

-553 ATQVAAETADGTDK
+553 SAQVAAEKTAEIAGGTDK
-567 IAEKAAKAATTT
+567 IAEKAAEEAKAEAVEASETEKTV
-579 AAEVS
+579 AEAV
-584 ETEKTAEEA
+584 ETEKTAEQA
-593 AAEAAETE
+593 VAEAAETE
-601 KAAEEAAAEAAE
+601 K
-613 TEKAAEE
+613 
-620 AAMTAVEASDTEK
+620 
-633 TAEQAAEA
+633 TAEQAAAEA

-650 EVETVEIDWD
+650 AAVETVEIDWD
-660 IVDEDSEDDA
+660 IVDEDFEADA
-670 ETEEEIPEDI
+670 ETEEESSEDI

-687 EDEPEEE
+687 ADEPEEE
-694 PVPLTPEEL
+694 PVPLTPEEM

-739 IPDEDDVQGEVV
+739 IPDEDDVQGDVV
-751 PVKQSRD
+751 PEKKGRD

-799 IVISEEFES
+799 IVISEELES
-808 PEAAAKRTVMT
+808 PEVAAKRTVMT

-829 ELEDET
+829 ELEDEM
-835 DEEEAAEDEEKPD
+835 DEEEAAEDEENPD
-848 EEVSEES
+848 EEVSEEAEES
-855 ADDEELIGEEEDND
+855 DDDEKLTGEEEDND
-869 TGDSEETTS
+869 TDDREEPTS
-878 DEDEPGDESEDES
+878 DGDEPEDESEDES

-897 DDDSDDDSDETE
+897 DTDSDEDSDETE
-909 GGSEDE
+909 GSSEDE
-915 ADETETAE
+915 ADETESVEETE

-1086 ADLMAMLGKHEDFAK
+1086 ADLMNMLKKHEDFAK

-1149 DNEPV
+1149 DTEPV
-1154 VVGKVKKMVDQAIE
+1154 VVGKVKKMVDRAIE

>member
-211 AEEAILEE
+211 AEEAIMEE

-242 QEADKGRKLSAA
+242 QEADKGRKISAA

-280 PVTVPKEVEPVRVIE
+280 PVKVPEEVEPVRVIE

-303 EEKAWEAMRSAQQTV
+303 EEKAWEAMKSAQQTV
-318 ENKAVATAEE
+318 ENEAVATAEE
-328 TEEAAGEAAATT
+328 TEEAA
-340 EETVVEAAEEIAAFA
+340 EEIAAFA
-355 EEAVEAADEPAGA
+355 EETAESVGEAAAT
-368 AEEAVEAADES
+368 AEEA
-379 AGAAEETKEAADEPA
+379 
-394 GAAEE
+394 
-399 IVEAADKSAG
+399 VEAADKSAG

-601 KAAEEAAAEAAE
+601 KAAEEAA
-613 TEKAAEE
+613 
-620 AAMTAVEASDTEK
+620 MTAVEASDTEK

-694 PVPLTPEEL
+694 PVLLTPEEL

>member
-211 AEEAILEE
+211 AEEAIMEE

-242 QEADKGRKLSAA
+242 QEADKGRKISAA

-280 PVTVPKEVEPVRVIE
+280 PVKVPEEVEPVRVIE

-303 EEKAWEAMRSAQQTV
+303 EEKAWEAMKSAQQTV
-318 ENKAVATAEE
+318 ENEAVATAEE
-328 TEEAAGEAAATT
+328 TEEAA
-340 EETVVEAAEEIAAFA
+340 EEIAAFA
-355 EEAVEAADEPAGA
+355 EETAESVGEAAAT
-368 AEEAVEAADES
+368 AEEA
-379 AGAAEETKEAADEPA
+379 
-394 GAAEE
+394 
-399 IVEAADKSAG
+399 VEAADKSAG

-416 VADEVA
+416 
-422 ASEEQTAES
+422 
-431 VDEVVAEAA
+431 AA
-440 DEPARAAEEAVEVAN
+440 DEPAGAAEEAVEVAN

-855 ADDEELIGEEEDND
+855 ADDEEQIGEEEDND

>member
-211 AEEAILEE
+211 AEEAIMEE

-242 QEADKGRKLSAA
+242 QEADKGRKISAA

-280 PVTVPKEVEPVRVIE
+280 PVKVPEEVEPVRVIE

-303 EEKAWEAMRSAQQTV
+303 EEKAWEAMKSAQQTV
-318 ENKAVATAEE
+318 ENEAVATAEE
-328 TEEAAGEAAATT
+328 TEEAA
-340 EETVVEAAEEIAAFA
+340 EEIAAFA
-355 EEAVEAADEPAGA
+355 EETAESVGEAAATAEEAVEAADKSAGAAEEVKEAADEPAGA
-368 AEEAVEAADES
+368 AEEAVEVAN
-379 AGAAEETKEAADEPA
+379 EP
-394 GAAEE
+394 
-399 IVEAADKSAG
+399 AG

-1086 ADLMAMLGKHEDFAK
+1086 ADLMAMLKKHEDFAK

>member
-43 LCMVGEIYEANKRY
+43 LSMVGEIYEANKRY

-123 AALDDQI
+123 ATLDDQI

-185 KMKLRSLSDS
+185 KMKLRALSDS
-195 QKKKYNERYAA
+195 QKKKYNERYLA

-211 AEEAILEE
+211 AEEAVMEE

-242 QEADKGRKLSAA
+242 QEAEKGKKLSAA
-254 EMIHKMD
+254 EIIRKMD
-261 IAADETVSSAL
+261 AAADETVSSAL
-272 SDDRTAPK
+272 HDDRTAPK
-280 PVTVPKEVEPVRVIE
+280 PVKVPEEAEPEITVESAVEEQPVV
-295 ETAATEAA
+295 TVDS
-303 EEKAWEAMRSAQQTV
+303 RSAEQ
-318 ENKAVATAEE
+318 
-328 TEEAAGEAAATT
+328 
-340 EETVVEAAEEIAAFA
+340 
-355 EEAVEAADEPAGA
+355 AVEAAYEAAAIAEETIEATADEAPVT
-368 AEEAVEAADES
+368 AEEAIEA
-379 AGAAEETKEAADEPA
+379 
-394 GAAEE
+394 
-399 IVEAADKSAG
+399 
-409 AAEEVKE
+409 
-416 VADEVA
+416 VADEALV
-422 ASEEQTAES
+422 T
-431 VDEVVAEAA
+431 
-440 DEPARAAEEAVEVAN
+440 AEEAVEVADD
-455 EPAKAAEET
+455 AAAIAEET
-464 VEAADKPVGAAEEV
+464 IEATAAEATATAEQAVAVGAAT
-478 VGAAAGASAA
+478 VG
-488 KAAALARE
+488 AAALARAS
-496 FAAQAGE
+496 AAQAGE
-503 DAAEEAAWKAQAE
+503 DAAEEAAWRAAAE
-516 RTSGIAERK
+516 KTSGIAERK
-525 ISAVQETEGAALA
+525 ISAVQETEVAALA

-548 AVARE
+548 AAALE
-553 ATQVAAETADGTDK
+553 AAQAA
-567 IAEKAAKAATTT
+567 
-579 AAEVS
+579 V
-584 ETEKTAEEA
+584 EKTAEIA
-593 AAEAAETE
+593 DGSDNETE
-601 KAAEEAAAEAAE
+601 ENAEEAE
-613 TEKAAEE
+613 TA
-620 AAMTAVEASDTEK
+620 
-633 TAEQAAEA
+633 AAEA
-641 AEAETTAEE
+641 AEAEETAGTSAVETAGATLDSAEE
-650 EVETVEIDWD
+650 TADEAAEADAETVE
-660 IVDEDSEDDA
+660 ESS
-670 ETEEEIPEDI
+670 EDI
-680 EEADAVE
+680 EEA
-687 EDEPEEE
+687 DEPEEE
-694 PVPLTPEEL
+694 PVPLTPEEM

-730 SEYKMTTDI
+730 SEYRMTTEI
-739 IPDEDDVQGEVV
+739 IPDEEDVPGEAA
-751 PVKQSRD
+751 PEKQSRV

-808 PEAAAKRTVMT
+808 PEIAAKRAVMT
-819 AHGLEYDPTA
+819 AHGLEYDPDA
-829 ELEDET
+829 EFEDEM
-835 DEEEAAEDEEKPD
+835 EEEDVSEDEETPD
-848 EEVSEES
+848 EDASEDAEVSS
-855 ADDEELIGEEEDND
+855 DDEELTGEEEDDD
-869 TGDSEETTS
+869 TDADEEQSS
-878 DEDEPGDESEDES
+878 DEDETADESDES
-891 GEPFAE
+891 FAE
-897 DDDSDDDSDETE
+897 DADIGEDSDDTEDGSEGESDEAE
-909 GGSEDE
+909 SEE
-915 ADETETAE
+915 EAE
-923 EEPEEEPEPEPVAP
+923 EEPEEEPEPEPVVP
-937 APKIL
+937 EPKIL

-955 EEILFS
+955 EEVLFS

-984 GDKTSKSGNVL
+984 GDKTSRSGNVL

-1086 ADLMAMLGKHEDFAK
+1086 ADLMAMLKKHEDFAK

-1149 DNEPV
+1149 DTEPV
-1154 VVGKVKKMVDQAIE
+1154 VVGKVKKMVDRAIE

>member
-103 LSPHDTS
+103 LSPNDTS

-303 EEKAWEAMRSAQQTV
+303 EEKAWEAMKSAQQTV

-355 EEAVEAADEPAGA
+355 EEAVEVAGEPAGV
-368 AEEAVEAADES
+368 AEEAVEVVNES
-379 AGAAEETKEAADEPA
+379 AGAAEEAAESVDEAAASAEQAVEVASEVVATAEENIEVTDEPA
-394 GAAEE
+394 GAAKEV
-399 IVEAADKSAG
+399 VEAA
-409 AAEEVKE
+409 
-416 VADEVA
+416 
-422 ASEEQTAES
+422 
-431 VDEVVAEAA
+431 
-440 DEPARAAEEAVEVAN
+440 AV
-455 EPAKAAEET
+455 
-464 VEAADKPVGAAEEV
+464 
-478 VGAAAGASAA
+478 ASAV

-496 FAAQAGE
+496 SAAQAGE

-516 RTSGIAERK
+516 MTSGIAERK

-553 ATQVAAETADGTDK
+553 SAQAAAEKTAEIADGADK
-567 IAEKAAKAATTT
+567 IAEKAAEEAKAEAVEASETEKTV
-579 AAEVS
+579 AEAV
-584 ETEKTAEEA
+584 ETEKTAEQA
-593 AAEAAETE
+593 VAEAAETE
-601 KAAEEAAAEAAE
+601 K
-613 TEKAAEE
+613 
-620 AAMTAVEASDTEK
+620 
-633 TAEQAAEA
+633 TAEQAAAEA

-650 EVETVEIDWD
+650 AAVETVEIDWD
-660 IVDEDSEDDA
+660 IVDEDFEADA
-670 ETEEEIPEDI
+670 ETEEESSEDI

-687 EDEPEEE
+687 ADEPEEE
-694 PVPLTPEEL
+694 PVPLTPEEM

-739 IPDEDDVQGEVV
+739 IPDEDDVQGDVV
-751 PVKQSRD
+751 PEKKGRD

-799 IVISEEFES
+799 IVISEELES
-808 PEAAAKRTVMT
+808 PEVAAKRTVMS

-829 ELEDET
+829 ELEDEM
-835 DEEEAAEDEEKPD
+835 DEEEAAEDEENPD
-848 EEVSEES
+848 EEVSEEAEES
-855 ADDEELIGEEEDND
+855 DDDEKLTGEEEDND
-869 TGDSEETTS
+869 TDDREEPTS
-878 DEDEPGDESEDES
+878 DGDEPEDESEDES

-897 DDDSDDDSDETE
+897 DTDSDEDSDETE
-909 GGSEDE
+909 GSSEDE
-915 ADETETAE
+915 ADETESVEETE

-1086 ADLMAMLGKHEDFAK
+1086 ADLMNMLKKHEDFAK

-1149 DNEPV
+1149 DTEPV
-1154 VVGKVKKMVDQAIE
+1154 VVGKVKKMVDRAIE

>member
-151 LYMKN
+151 LYMK
-156 GQKQKC
+156 K
-162 IEECDEMILW
+162 
-172 FAEGKYVTRAMEL
+172 
-185 KMKLRSLSDS
+185 KLRSLSDS

-211 AEEAILEE
+211 AEEAIMEE

>member
-103 LSPHDTS
+103 LSPNDTS

-229 AADLAVDEEEAAA
+229 AADLAVDEEETAA
-242 QEADKGRKLSAA
+242 QEAEKGKKLSAA
-254 EMIHKMD
+254 EIIRKMD
-261 IAADETVSSAL
+261 AAADETVSSAL
-272 SDDRTAPK
+272 YDERTAPK
-280 PVTVPKEVEPVRVIE
+280 PVEVPEEAEPVREIE
-295 ETAATEAA
+295 ETAVTEAA
-303 EEKAWEAMRSAQQTV
+303 DDAAAI
-318 ENKAVATAEE
+318 AEE
-328 TEEAAGEAAATT
+328 TIEAT
-340 EETVVEAAEEIAAFA
+340 
-355 EEAVEAADEPAGA
+355 ADEADA
-368 AEEAVEAADES
+368 SVEQAVA
-379 AGAAEETKEAADEPA
+379 
-394 GAAEE
+394 
-399 IVEAADKSAG
+399 
-409 AAEEVKE
+409 
-416 VADEVA
+416 
-422 ASEEQTAES
+422 
-431 VDEVVAEAA
+431 
-440 DEPARAAEEAVEVAN
+440 
-455 EPAKAAEET
+455 
-464 VEAADKPVGAAEEV
+464 VGAAT
-478 VGAAAGASAA
+478 VG
-488 KAAALARE
+488 AAALARAS
-496 FAAQAGE
+496 AAQAGE
-503 DAAEEAAWKAQAE
+503 DAAEEAAWRAAAE
-516 RTSGIAERK
+516 KTSGIAERK
-525 ISAVQETEGAALA
+525 ISAVQETEGVALA

-548 AVARE
+548 AAALE
-553 ATQVAAETADGTDK
+553 AAQAAVEKNAEIADGTDNE
-567 IAEKAAKAATTT
+567 AEEKAEEAETA
-579 AAEVS
+579 AAEVAES
-584 ETEKTAEEA
+584 EETQGAAAVETVGAALDTAEENA
-593 AAEAAETE
+593 DEAAET
-601 KAAEEAAAEAAE
+601 
-613 TEKAAEE
+613 
-620 AAMTAVEASDTEK
+620 
-633 TAEQAAEA
+633 
-641 AEAETTAEE
+641 
-650 EVETVEIDWD
+650 
-660 IVDEDSEDDA
+660 DA
-670 ETEEEIPEDI
+670 ETEEVSSEDI
-680 EEADAVE
+680 EEAD
-687 EDEPEEE
+687 EPEEK
-694 PVPLTPEEL
+694 PVPLTPEEM

-715 QEMMASFLNEFAVSG
+715 QEMMVSFLNEFAVSG

-739 IPDEDDVQGEVV
+739 IPDEDDVQGDVV
-751 PVKQSRD
+751 PEKKGRD

-799 IVISEEFES
+799 IVISEELES

-829 ELEDET
+829 ELEDEM
-835 DEEEAAEDEEKPD
+835 DEEEAAEDEENPD
-848 EEVSEES
+848 EEVSEEAEES
-855 ADDEELIGEEEDND
+855 DDDEELTGEEEDND
-869 TGDSEETTS
+869 TDDSEELTS
-878 DEDEPGDESEDES
+878 DGDESEDES

-897 DDDSDDDSDETE
+897 DTDSDEDSDETE
-909 GGSEDE
+909 GSSEDE
-915 ADETETAE
+915 ADETESAEEAE

-1035 DKDAAEIVNHMAG
+1035 DKDAAEIVDHMAG

-1086 ADLMAMLGKHEDFAK
+1086 ADLMNMLKKHEDFAK

-1149 DNEPV
+1149 DTEPV
-1154 VVGKVKKMVDQAIE
+1154 VVGKVKKMVDHAIE

>member
-103 LSPHDTS
+103 LSPNDTS

-303 EEKAWEAMRSAQQTV
+303 EEKAWEAMKSAQQTV

-355 EEAVEAADEPAGA
+355 EEAVEVAGEPAGV
-368 AEEAVEAADES
+368 AEEAVEVVNES
-379 AGAAEETKEAADEPA
+379 AGAAEEAAESVDEAAASAEQAVEVASEVVATAEENIEVTDEPA
-394 GAAEE
+394 GAAKEV
-399 IVEAADKSAG
+399 VEAA
-409 AAEEVKE
+409 
-416 VADEVA
+416 
-422 ASEEQTAES
+422 
-431 VDEVVAEAA
+431 
-440 DEPARAAEEAVEVAN
+440 AV
-455 EPAKAAEET
+455 
-464 VEAADKPVGAAEEV
+464 
-478 VGAAAGASAA
+478 ASAV

-496 FAAQAGE
+496 SAAQAGE

-516 RTSGIAERK
+516 MTSGIAERK

-553 ATQVAAETADGTDK
+553 SAQAAAEKTAEIADGTDK
-567 IAEKAAKAATTT
+567 IAEKAAEEAKAAAVKASETEKTV
-579 AAEVS
+579 AEAV
-584 ETEKTAEEA
+584 ETEKTAEQA
-593 AAEAAETE
+593 VAEAAETE
-601 KAAEEAAAEAAE
+601 K
-613 TEKAAEE
+613 
-620 AAMTAVEASDTEK
+620 
-633 TAEQAAEA
+633 TAEQAAAEA

-650 EVETVEIDWD
+650 AADETVEIDWD
-660 IVDEDSEDDA
+660 IVDEDFEADA
-670 ETEEEIPEDI
+670 ETEEESSEDI

-687 EDEPEEE
+687 ADEPEEE
-694 PVPLTPEEL
+694 PVPLTPEEM

-739 IPDEDDVQGEVV
+739 IPDEDDVQGDVV
-751 PVKQSRD
+751 PEKKGRD

-799 IVISEEFES
+799 IVISEELES
-808 PEAAAKRTVMT
+808 PEVAAKRTVMS

-829 ELEDET
+829 ELEDEM
-835 DEEEAAEDEEKPD
+835 DEEEAAEDEENPD
-848 EEVSEES
+848 EEVSEEAEES
-855 ADDEELIGEEEDND
+855 DDDEELTGEEEDND
-869 TGDSEETTS
+869 TDDREEPTS
-878 DEDEPGDESEDES
+878 DGDEPEDESEDES

-897 DDDSDDDSDETE
+897 DTDSDEDSDETE
-909 GGSEDE
+909 GSSEDE
-915 ADETETAE
+915 ADETESVEETE

-1086 ADLMAMLGKHEDFAK
+1086 ADLMNMLKKHEDFAK

-1149 DNEPV
+1149 DTEPV
-1154 VVGKVKKMVDQAIE
+1154 VVGKVKKMVDRAIE

>member
-1 MDKAEYRIKLEQ
+1 M
-13 INSLAEA
+13 
-20 GDFKGAAAVVDTIDW
+20 
-35 RHVKSVRT
+35 
-43 LCMVGEIYEANKRY
+43 
-57 EDSKRVL
+57 
-64 QYAYKRSSI
+64 
-73 SKTVLYRLA
+73 
-82 EINIRTGD
+82 
-90 YDEAKRYYHEFEQ
+90 
-103 LSPHDTS
+103 
-110 RYILKYKLLKAEG
+110 
-123 AALDDQI
+123 
-130 AVLKEYKEREY
+130 
-141 TERWAYELAK
+141 
-151 LYMKN
+151 
-156 GQKQKC
+156 
-162 IEECDEMILW
+162 
-172 FAEGKYVTRAMEL
+172 
-185 KMKLRSLSDS
+185 
-195 QKKKYNERYAA
+195 
-206 EEKES
+206 
-211 AEEAILEE
+211 
-219 SMTADERISK
+219 
-229 AADLAVDEEEAAA
+229 
-242 QEADKGRKLSAA
+242 
-254 EMIHKMD
+254 
-261 IAADETVSSAL
+261 
-272 SDDRTAPK
+272 
-280 PVTVPKEVEPVRVIE
+280 
-295 ETAATEAA
+295 
-303 EEKAWEAMRSAQQTV
+303 
-318 ENKAVATAEE
+318 
-328 TEEAAGEAAATT
+328 
-340 EETVVEAAEEIAAFA
+340 
-355 EEAVEAADEPAGA
+355 
-368 AEEAVEAADES
+368 
-379 AGAAEETKEAADEPA
+379 
-394 GAAEE
+394 
-399 IVEAADKSAG
+399 
-409 AAEEVKE
+409 
-416 VADEVA
+416 
-422 ASEEQTAES
+422 
-431 VDEVVAEAA
+431 
-440 DEPARAAEEAVEVAN
+440 
-455 EPAKAAEET
+455 
-464 VEAADKPVGAAEEV
+464 
-478 VGAAAGASAA
+478 ASAA

-496 FAAQAGE
+496 SAAQAGE

-516 RTSGIAERK
+516 MTSGIAERK

-553 ATQVAAETADGTDK
+553 SAQAAAEKTAEIADGTDK
-567 IAEKAAKAATTT
+567 IAEKAAEEAKAEAVE
-579 AAEVS
+579 AS
-584 ETEKTAEEA
+584 ETEKTAEKTVAETAETDKNAEQA
-593 AAEAAETE
+593 AAEAA
-601 KAAEEAAAEAAE
+601 
-613 TEKAAEE
+613 
-620 AAMTAVEASDTEK
+620 DT
-633 TAEQAAEA
+633 
-641 AEAETTAEE
+641 ETTAEE
-650 EVETVEIDWD
+650 AADETVEIDWD
-660 IVDEDSEDDA
+660 IVDEDFESDA
-670 ETEEEIPEDI
+670 ETEEESSEDI

-687 EDEPEEE
+687 ADEPEEE
-694 PVPLTPEEL
+694 PVPLTPEEM

-739 IPDEDDVQGEVV
+739 IPDEDDVQGDVV
-751 PVKQSRD
+751 PEKKGRD

-799 IVISEEFES
+799 IVISEELES
-808 PEAAAKRTVMT
+808 PEVAAKRTVMT

-829 ELEDET
+829 ELEDEM
-835 DEEEAAEDEEKPD
+835 DEEEAAEDEENPD
-848 EEVSEES
+848 EEVSEEAEES
-855 ADDEELIGEEEDND
+855 DDDEELTGEEEDND
-869 TGDSEETTS
+869 TDDSEELTS
-878 DEDEPGDESEDES
+878 DGDEPEDESEDES

-897 DDDSDDDSDETE
+897 DTDSDETE
-909 GGSEDE
+909 GSSEDE
-915 ADETETAE
+915 ADETESAE

-1035 DKDAAEIVNHMAG
+1035 DKDAAEIVDNMAG

-1086 ADLMAMLGKHEDFAK
+1086 ADLMNMLKKHEDFAK

-1149 DNEPV
+1149 DTEPV
-1154 VVGKVKKMVDQAIE
+1154 VVGKVKKMVDRAIE

>member
-1 MDKAEYRIKLEQ
+1 M
-13 INSLAEA
+13 
-20 GDFKGAAAVVDTIDW
+20 
-35 RHVKSVRT
+35 
-43 LCMVGEIYEANKRY
+43 
-57 EDSKRVL
+57 
-64 QYAYKRSSI
+64 
-73 SKTVLYRLA
+73 
-82 EINIRTGD
+82 
-90 YDEAKRYYHEFEQ
+90 
-103 LSPHDTS
+103 
-110 RYILKYKLLKAEG
+110 
-123 AALDDQI
+123 
-130 AVLKEYKEREY
+130 
-141 TERWAYELAK
+141 
-151 LYMKN
+151 
-156 GQKQKC
+156 
-162 IEECDEMILW
+162 
-172 FAEGKYVTRAMEL
+172 
-185 KMKLRSLSDS
+185 
-195 QKKKYNERYAA
+195 
-206 EEKES
+206 
-211 AEEAILEE
+211 
-219 SMTADERISK
+219 
-229 AADLAVDEEEAAA
+229 
-242 QEADKGRKLSAA
+242 
-254 EMIHKMD
+254 
-261 IAADETVSSAL
+261 
-272 SDDRTAPK
+272 
-280 PVTVPKEVEPVRVIE
+280 
-295 ETAATEAA
+295 
-303 EEKAWEAMRSAQQTV
+303 
-318 ENKAVATAEE
+318 
-328 TEEAAGEAAATT
+328 
-340 EETVVEAAEEIAAFA
+340 
-355 EEAVEAADEPAGA
+355 
-368 AEEAVEAADES
+368 
-379 AGAAEETKEAADEPA
+379 
-394 GAAEE
+394 
-399 IVEAADKSAG
+399 
-409 AAEEVKE
+409 
-416 VADEVA
+416 
-422 ASEEQTAES
+422 
-431 VDEVVAEAA
+431 
-440 DEPARAAEEAVEVAN
+440 
-455 EPAKAAEET
+455 
-464 VEAADKPVGAAEEV
+464 
-478 VGAAAGASAA
+478 ASAA

-496 FAAQAGE
+496 SAAQAGE

-516 RTSGIAERK
+516 MTSGIAERK

-553 ATQVAAETADGTDK
+553 SAQAAAEKTAEIADGTDK
-567 IAEKAAKAATTT
+567 IAEKAAEEAKAEAVE
-579 AAEVS
+579 AS
-584 ETEKTAEEA
+584 ETEKTAEKTV
-593 AAEAAETE
+593 AETAETE
-601 KAAEEAAAEAAE
+601 KN
-613 TEKAAEE
+613 
-620 AAMTAVEASDTEK
+620 
-633 TAEQAAEA
+633 AEQAA
-641 AEAETTAEE
+641 AEVADTETTAEE
-650 EVETVEIDWD
+650 AADETVEIDWD
-660 IVDEDSEDDA
+660 IVDEDFESDA
-670 ETEEEIPEDI
+670 ETEEESSEDI

-687 EDEPEEE
+687 ADEPEEE
-694 PVPLTPEEL
+694 PVPLTPEEM

-739 IPDEDDVQGEVV
+739 IPDEDDVQGDVV
-751 PVKQSRD
+751 PEKKGRD

-799 IVISEEFES
+799 IVISEELES
-808 PEAAAKRTVMT
+808 PEVAAKRTVMT

-829 ELEDET
+829 ELEDEM
-835 DEEEAAEDEEKPD
+835 DEEEAAEDEENPD
-848 EEVSEES
+848 EEVSEEAEES
-855 ADDEELIGEEEDND
+855 DDDEELTGEEEDND
-869 TGDSEETTS
+869 TDDSEERTS
-878 DEDEPGDESEDES
+878 DGDEPEDESEDES

-897 DDDSDDDSDETE
+897 DTDSDEDSDETE
-909 GGSEDE
+909 GSSEDE
-915 ADETETAE
+915 ADETESAEEAE

-1035 DKDAAEIVNHMAG
+1035 DKDAAEIVDNMAG

-1086 ADLMAMLGKHEDFAK
+1086 ADLMNMLKKHEDFAK

-1149 DNEPV
+1149 DTEPV
-1154 VVGKVKKMVDQAIE
+1154 VVGKVKKMVDRAIE

-1177 LFRKNATAEDGRIW
+1177 LFRKNATTEDGRIW

>member
-103 LSPHDTS
+103 LSPNDTS

-295 ETAATEAA
+295 ETAATEAT
-303 EEKAWEAMRSAQQTV
+303 EEKAWEAMKSAQQTV

-355 EEAVEAADEPAGA
+355 EEAVEVAGEPAG
-368 AEEAVEAADES
+368 V
-379 AGAAEETKEAADEPA
+379 
-394 GAAEE
+394 
-399 IVEAADKSAG
+399 
-409 AAEEVKE
+409 
-416 VADEVA
+416 
-422 ASEEQTAES
+422 
-431 VDEVVAEAA
+431 
-440 DEPARAAEEAVEVAN
+440 AEEAVEVVN
-455 EPAKAAEET
+455 ESAGAADEAAESVDEAVASAEQA
-464 VEAADKPVGAAEEV
+464 VEVASEVVATAEENIEVTDGPVGAAKEV
-478 VGAAAGASAA
+478 VEAAAGASAA

-516 RTSGIAERK
+516 MTSGIAERK

-553 ATQVAAETADGTDK
+553 SAQATA
-567 IAEKAAKAATTT
+567 
-579 AAEVS
+579 
-584 ETEKTAEEA
+584 EKTAEEA
-593 AAEAAETE
+593 T
-601 KAAEEAAAEAAE
+601 
-613 TEKAAEE
+613 
-620 AAMTAVEASDTEK
+620 
-633 TAEQAAEA
+633 
-641 AEAETTAEE
+641 
-650 EVETVEIDWD
+650 ETVEIDWD
-660 IVDEDSEDDA
+660 IVEEDFEADA
-670 ETEEEIPEDI
+670 ETEEESSEDI

-687 EDEPEEE
+687 ADEPEEE
-694 PVPLTPEEL
+694 PVPLTPEEM

-739 IPDEDDVQGEVV
+739 IPDEEDVLGEVV
-751 PVKQSRD
+751 PEKKGRD

-848 EEVSEES
+848 EEVSEEAEES
-855 ADDEELIGEEEDND
+855 DDDEELTGEEEDND
-869 TGDSEETTS
+869 TDDSEELTS
-878 DEDEPGDESEDES
+878 DGDEPEDESEDES
-891 GEPFAE
+891 GESFAE
-897 DDDSDDDSDETE
+897 DTDSDEDSDETE
-909 GGSEDE
+909 GSSEDE
-915 ADETETAE
+915 ADETESVE

-1086 ADLMAMLGKHEDFAK
+1086 ADLMNMLKKHEDFAK

-1149 DNEPV
+1149 DTEPV
-1154 VVGKVKKMVDQAIE
+1154 VVGKVKKMVDRAIE